1 MTIKVVKPGPQGCKI
16 GFPDRIRTN
25 NSAKSSSLKRMMNF
39 KPDTSGEGQS

>member
-1 MTIKVVKPGPQGCKI
+1 MTIKVVEPGPQSCKI

-39 KPDTSGEGQS
+39 KSDTSGEGQS